1 VLSALLTDGRHNLVP
16 VARAKFF
23 TLQQPRLSQPATGNG
38 HGNFTPIAPAAALA
52 VSHGPEFV
60 GWLREA
66 TGWQRIGRFVPMSW
80 IVILA
85 WPLTLL
91 LTRGLPSIDLAV
103 SLLGL
108 ATFAV
113 VWVWF
118 WLEPRTG
125 SDPWVSTG
133 VLVALGAI
141 ATVLTFSNPRI
152 WHDGLIGYCMVVAA
166 VWPSWRPSLVAVP
179 AVAVAVFLAV
189 TATGSGPI
197 NAFGVALVWLFLG
210 FGFVAVQHLL
220 KANLLLH
227 EARVRS
233 ASSAPIQVVETMAV
247 SPRQREI
254 MLLLATG
261 LSDKEIAARLQVSP
275 HTVRTHLQRLY
286 AQHGLRNRAEAAAT
300 WTRRAEPAE
309 DASSA

>member
-1 VLSALLTDGRHNLVP
+1 
-16 VARAKFF
+16 
-23 TLQQPRLSQPATGNG
+23 
-38 HGNFTPIAPAAALA
+38 
-52 VSHGPEFV
+52 
-60 GWLREA
+60 
-66 TGWQRIGRFVPMSW
+66 MSW
-80 IVILA
+80 IVILV

-91 LTRGLPSIDLAV
+91 LTRGLPTADLAA

-118 WLEPRTG
+118 WLEPGTG
-125 SDPWVSTG
+125 SDPWLSAG
-133 VLVALGAI
+133 VLVGLGAI

-166 VWPSWRPSLVAVP
+166 VWPTWRPSLVAVP

-189 TATGSGPI
+189 TATGAGPI

-220 KANLLLH
+220 RANLLLH

-233 ASSAPIQVVETMAV
+233 ASSAPVVEAMAV

-261 LSDKEIAARLQVSP
+261 LSDKEIAARLRVSP

-300 WTRRAEPAE
+300 WTRGRSEHTGEAN
-309 DASSA
+309 SV

>member
-1 VLSALLTDGRHNLVP
+1 MGRAKIVTLVEARLPQPANGNGHSNAARIHQAPTMSALLR
-16 VARAKFF
+16 
-23 TLQQPRLSQPATGNG
+23 
-38 HGNFTPIAPAAALA
+38 
-52 VSHGPEFV
+52 PEFL
-60 GWLREA
+60 GWLRDA

-80 IVILA
+80 ILILV

-91 LTRGLPSIDLAV
+91 LTRGLPSVDLAA

-113 VWVWF
+113 VWLWF
-118 WLEPRTG
+118 WLQPRTG
-125 SDPWVSTG
+125 SDPWLSAG
-133 VLVALGAI
+133 ALLGLGAI

-152 WHDGLIGYCMVVAA
+152 WHDGLVGYCMVVAA
-166 VWPSWRPSLVAVP
+166 VWPSWRPSLAAVP
-179 AVAVAVFLAV
+179 AVAVVVFLAV

-197 NAFGVALVWLFLG
+197 NAFGVAMVWLFLG
-210 FGFVAVQHLL
+210 FGFAAVQHLL
-220 KANLLLH
+220 RANLLLH
-227 EARVRS
+227 EARVEL
-233 ASSAPIQVVETMAV
+233 AQKAPLQVVQAMAV

-300 WTRRAEPAE
+300 WTRGKAEPSE
-309 DASSA
+309 DANSV

>member
-1 VLSALLTDGRHNLVP
+1 VLVGR
-16 VARAKFF
+16 ARIF
-23 TLQQPRLSQPATGNG
+23 TLLQPRLPQPTNGNG
-38 HGNFTPIAPAAALA
+38 HGHFTPIPQAPAAP
-52 VSHGPEFV
+52 VSPRPEFL
-60 GWLREA
+60 GWLSEA

-80 IVILA
+80 IVILV

-91 LTRGLPSIDLAV
+91 LTRGLPTVDLAA

-108 ATFAV
+108 ATFTV

-125 SDPWVSTG
+125 SDPWLSVG
-133 VLVALGAI
+133 VLVGLGAI
-141 ATVLTFSNPRI
+141 AIALTFSNPRI
-152 WHDGLIGYCMVVAA
+152 WHDGLVGYCMVVAA
-166 VWPSWRPSLVAVP
+166 VWPSWRPSMVAVP
-179 AVAVAVFLAV
+179 AVAVVVFLAV

-220 KANLLLH
+220 RANLRLH
-227 EARVRS
+227 EARVKS
-233 ASSAPIQVVETMAV
+233 ASSAPLSVVESMAV

-300 WTRRAEPAE
+300 WTRGGAEPH
-309 DASSA
+309 

>member
-1 VLSALLTDGRHNLVP
+1 MLFQRQLPLSTNGDDPGALKTAPDSS
-16 VARAKFF
+16 
-23 TLQQPRLSQPATGNG
+23 RL
-38 HGNFTPIAPAAALA
+38 
-52 VSHGPEFV
+52 EFL

-66 TGWQRIGRFVPMSW
+66 TVWQRIGRLVPMSW
-80 IVILA
+80 IVILV

-91 LTRGLPSIDLAV
+91 LTRGLPPGDLAV

-118 WLEPRTG
+118 WLQPRTG
-125 SDPWVSTG
+125 EDPWLSVG
-133 VLVALGAI
+133 VLVGLGAI
-141 ATVLTFSNPRI
+141 GAALTFSHPRI

-166 VWPSWRPSLVAVP
+166 MWPSWRPSMVAVP
-179 AVAVAVFLAV
+179 AVSVGVFLVVA
-189 TATGSGPI
+189 ATGSGAI

-220 KANLLLH
+220 RANLQLH
-227 EARVRS
+227 EARVRT
-233 ASSAPIQVVETMAV
+233 AHKTSSPVVTMTV

-254 MLLLATG
+254 MHLVATG

-275 HTVRTHLQRLY
+275 YTVRTHLQRLY

-300 WTRRAEPAE
+300 WMIGRQMPSEDSEPV
-309 DASSA
+309 

>member
-1 VLSALLTDGRHNLVP
+1 VGRARIFAVL
-16 VARAKFF
+16 
-23 TLQQPRLSQPATGNG
+23 QPRLPQPMNGNG
-38 HGNFTPIAPAAALA
+38 HGNFTPIPLAPATGDSLK
-52 VSHGPEFV
+52 PEFL

-66 TGWQRIGRFVPMSW
+66 TTWQRIGRFVPMSW
-80 IVILA
+80 IFILV

-91 LTRGLPSIDLAV
+91 LTRGLPTVDLAA

-125 SDPWVSTG
+125 SDPWLSAG
-133 VLVALGAI
+133 VLVGLAAI
-141 ATVLTFSNPRI
+141 AAVLTFSNPRI

-166 VWPSWRPSLVAVP
+166 VWPSWRPSVVAVP
-179 AVAVAVFLAV
+179 AVAVVVFLAV

-197 NAFGVALVWLFLG
+197 DAFGVALVWLFLG

-220 KANLLLH
+220 RANLNLQ
-227 EARVRS
+227 EARVQS
-233 ASSAPIQVVETMAV
+233 EHKAALSVVETMAV

-300 WTRRAEPAE
+300 WTRGRSEPAE
-309 DASSA
+309 DANSV